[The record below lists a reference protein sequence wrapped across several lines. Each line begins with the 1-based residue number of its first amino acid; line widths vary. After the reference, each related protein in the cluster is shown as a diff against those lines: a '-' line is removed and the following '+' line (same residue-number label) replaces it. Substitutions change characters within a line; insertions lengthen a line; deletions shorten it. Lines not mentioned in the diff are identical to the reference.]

1 MIVDIEVD
9 IEVGEKNVDGGC
21 AVVLFFA
28 RALVEMALE
37 HGQEGQPGRKATKQ
51 GTGRFAWMR

>member
-1 MIVDIEVD
+1 MGDIEVD

-28 RALVEMALE
+28 RALERWRLNTVRKGNRGERQRNRE
-37 HGQEGQPGRKATKQ
+37 QEGLLG
-51 GTGRFAWMR
+51 